1 MLDFYLARLY
11 ECANGT
17 KTINRAVNRH
27 IDRFPE
33 DFYFQWTKE
42 EYDNLTS
49 QVGNSSLNE
58 YVKEEY
64 DDLKFQNKT
73 SRLSSHD
80 GVRKLPYVF
89 RKQGAL
95 CMQVY

>member
-42 EYDNLTS
+42 EYDNL
-49 QVGNSSLNE
+49 
-58 YVKEEY
+58 
-64 DDLKFQNKT
+64 KFQNKT